1 MCGYIILGLGPP
13 PPSTHPPRPL
23 VERSNSKHST
33 NAGNTLATKQQLLPL
48 GNQICPP
55 YINTSVLRTRTLAST
70 CPTPKLNSQTRS
82 PETGNHNNDPL
93 TVIIQET
100 ALLSRP
106 SSRKSCAR
114 ERGEDLSGGSE
125 LCIITSCTLV
135 VCEALALM
143 LRFRSYRLKAGR

>member
-1 MCGYIILGLGPP
+1 MIYDVIHIYIYILYICVDISYWDEDHH
-13 PPSTHPPRPL
+13 PPSTHPPTHAPRPL
-23 VERSNSKHST
+23 VERSNFKHST

-55 YINTSVLRTRTLAST
+55 YVSTSVLRTRTLAST

-114 ERGEDLSGGSE
+114 ERGFR
-125 LCIITSCTLV
+125 
-135 VCEALALM
+135 EAQS
-143 LRFRSYRLKAGR
+143 FV